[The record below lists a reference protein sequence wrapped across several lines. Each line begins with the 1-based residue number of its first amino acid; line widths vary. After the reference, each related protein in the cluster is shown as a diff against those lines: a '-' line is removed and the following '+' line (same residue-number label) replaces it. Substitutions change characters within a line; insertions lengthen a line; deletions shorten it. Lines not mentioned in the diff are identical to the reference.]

1 MNSKKSVFKSLK
13 IQICLFMTANVLVWF
28 LIANGINEYIWYKE
42 ELGELVIT
50 NGLFTLLSVVQA
62 LLFIIINLPFLF
74 FLINHIDKP
83 VQKIVKGLRKIKSEK
98 FDERIDFNSGNEFDE
113 IKNEINIMSEEL
125 KKNATFRAEAEN
137 QKTLLFANM
146 AHDLKTPITSIQGFS
161 KALCDDV
168 VESLE
173 KRAEYINT
181 IYSKSKAMNDLI
193 DRLFE
198 YVKINSD
205 LNALNLQDTDVAELL
220 RNCVSEVYTEFEERG
235 IRLEIHIP
243 ETPVIKP
250 VDKVELRR
258 VYANILTN
266 VIVHNDGAI
275 RCLIRMDGRGNA
287 IIADSGNAIPQKY
300 AEQIFQPFA
309 KGYFSRKSGCGSGL
323 GLSLSKKIM
332 EKHGGDLF
340 YLDRY
345 ENYAKAFSVSFDLID
360 K

>member
-13 IQICLFMTANVLVWF
+13 VQICLFMTANVLVWF
-28 LIANGINEYIWYKE
+28 FITTGINEYIWHQE

-50 NGLFTLLSVVQA
+50 NGLFTLLSAVQA

-83 VQKIVKGLRKIKSEK
+83 VQKIVRGLRKIKSEK
-98 FDERIDFNSGNEFDE
+98 FDERIDFASSNEFDE
-113 IKNEINIMSEEL
+113 IKNEINIMSEAL
-125 KKNATFRAEAEN
+125 KKSAMFRAEAEN

-161 KALCDDV
+161 KALCDGV
-168 VESLE
+168 VESPE
-173 KRAEYINT
+173 KQTEYINT
-181 IYSKSKAMNDLI
+181 IYSKAKTMNDLI

-205 LNALNLQDTDVAELL
+205 LNALNLQDADIAELL
-220 RNCVSEVYTEFEERG
+220 RNCVSELYTEFEERG
-235 IRLEIHIP
+235 IRLDICIP
-243 ETPVIKP
+243 ETPIVKS
-250 VDKVELRR
+250 VDKVELHR

-266 VIVHNDGAI
+266 VIVHNDDSI
-275 RCLIRMDGRGNA
+275 RCLIKMDERGNV
-287 IIADSGNAIPQKY
+287 IVADSGNAISEKY

-309 KGYFSRKSGCGSGL
+309 KGDFSRKSGCGSGL

-332 EKHGGDLF
+332 EKHNGDLL
-340 YLDRY
+340 YLDVY
-345 ENYAKAFSVSFDLID
+345 EGYVKAFLILID